1 MRFYSIKTRL
11 TVMYAVIIILLISC
25 TSLSVGLLSSNALMD
40 KSIISAQRELT
51 LISEKLDLFAAKL
64 ETESLY
70 LTRMQASASTDDP
83 YQQFLYTSGV
93 LSFLNDFILI
103 QPSVE
108 SIAFY
113 DNQGN
118 LLYSD
123 AKSNISAIPEAAP
136 SYIEDFKEDNA
147 SSKWIDFHYPNY
159 PESFHASDWVCSF
172 LRKIYTFQ
180 GELMGI
186 LELNLSEDSFQS
198 IYDVAIADSYDFYIM
213 DSTRTII
220 SAGDKSKIH
229 MSLEQLQQIY
239 PAASQTGL
247 FHASSEYLY
256 TMHTNEKLDWT
267 LVSTLPIQV
276 ILKES
281 RTLVFTIF
289 LIGALAVIL
298 AFILLRSITG
308 FIIRPLSS
316 LTATVEEIAD
326 GNYTI
331 KADTGTRNEIGR
343 LAARINSMSENTLR
357 LLDAIKKESAL
368 KRKFEFSYI
377 QLQMNPHFLYNTLET
392 ICGMIAVDEKKKA
405 IKMIQNV
412 SSFYKKVLSK
422 GIPIITI
429 EQELEL
435 TRCYLDILQQR
446 YCEIYTYEI
455 RMDREAGQ
463 YRIPKLTLQPFVENA
478 LIHGI
483 LPTGKPGKI
492 TITAAADSCR
502 IILTIKDNGTGM
514 DAETLH
520 SLRSLLDERNFTD
533 EKAAG
538 FGIISTYRRLLLFL
552 DGPDAGISID
562 SVPGE
567 GTSVRLLLPLIQC
580 FGTPDE
586 DISKEADHV

>member
-40 KSIISAQRELT
+40 KSINSAQR
-51 LISEKLDLFAAKL
+51 DLFAAKL

-70 LTRMQASASTDDP
+70 LTRMQGSSSTDDP

-123 AKSNISAIPEAAP
+123 AKSNVSAIPEAAA
-136 SYIEDFKEDNA
+136 SYIEAFKEENP

-186 LELNLSEDSFQS
+186 LELNLSEESFQS

-213 DSTRTII
+213 DSTQTII

-229 MSLEQLQQIY
+229 MSLKELQQVY
-239 PAASQTGL
+239 PPASHTGL

-267 LVSTLPIQV
+267 LVSTLPMQV
-276 ILKES
+276 ILKEAQ
-281 RTLVFTIF
+281 TLVLTIF

-343 LAARINSMSENTLR
+343 LAARINSMSENTLQ
-357 LLDAIKKESAL
+357 LLDTIKKESAL

-435 TRCYLDILQQR
+435 TRCYLDILRQR

-455 RMDREAGQ
+455 VLAQEAKE

-492 TITAAADSCR
+492 TITAAADSGR
-502 IILTIKDNGTGM
+502 ITITIQDNGMGM
-514 DAETLH
+514 DEEMLH
-520 SLRSLLDERNFTD
+520 SLRRLLEERDFTN

-552 DGPDAGISID
+552 DGPDAGIRVD
-562 SVPGE
+562 SAPGQ
-567 GTSVRLLLPLIQC
+567 GTSVRLLLPLNQC
-580 FGTPDE
+580 SGAPDE
-586 DISKEADHV
+586 DGPKEAGHV